1 MAEQYDIM
9 WYGKVSEAPAVEF
22 AVGDNRWTRKVSV
35 SGSCRPLGLMTFAG
49 AREHAKTLSAG
60 DRIIGWKHGTCQ
72 SVFQFWLPSAGN
84 PIELAHNVEPPTG
97 RKAAIEWTKQKRD
110 RRIGAA

>member
-9 WYGKVSEAPAVEF
+9 WYGKVSDAPAVEY
-22 AVGDNRWTRKVSV
+22 ALKQGTRTVTMA
-35 SGSCRPLGLMTFAG
+35 GTCRPLGLMTFAE

-84 PIELAHNVEPPTG
+84 PVELAHNVEPPTG
-97 RKAAIEWTKQKRD
+97 RKAAIEWTKQKKQKNP
-110 RRIGAA
+110 